1 MSRDERRSGCAVP
14 GEQTVT
20 LHVRSEIVTTAG
32 RMSQLGLAPGTS
44 GNVSVRSSSGF
55 LVTPSGMPYDELVP
69 EDAVDVKADGI
80 VRPGQ
85 NAPSTEWQLHRDILA
100 ARPDIEAIVH
110 THSLYCTT
118 IACLCRSIPAIHY
131 LVVLAGTD
139 EIPCAEYATFGS
151 AELATSVVH
160 ALGGGNACLMANHG
174 MVALATSLPAAL
186 RLAAEVE
193 TLAAQ
198 YWHATQIGTP
208 YVLDRDQLLAVRHRL
223 TTHGQ
228 PKRRR

>member
-1 MSRDERRSGCAVP
+1 VTHALRD
-14 GEQTVT
+14 Q
-20 LHVRSEIVTTAG
+20 LITTAK
-32 RMSQLGLAPGTS
+32 RMSALGLAPGTS
-44 GNVSVRSSSGF
+44 GNVSVRTSSGF
-55 LVTPSGMPYDELVP
+55 LVTPSGMAYDDLTP
-69 EDAVDVKADGI
+69 ADAVDLKADGT

-100 ARPDIEAIVH
+100 VRPDVQAIVH

-118 IACLCRSIPAIHY
+118 IACLRKPIPAIHY

-151 AELATSVVH
+151 AELATSVVR

-174 MVALATSLPAAL
+174 MVALASTLPAAL

-198 YWHATQIGTP
+198 YWHASQMGTP
-208 YVLDRDQLLAVRHRL
+208 HVLDRDQLMQVRHRL
-223 TTHGQ
+223 QTHGQ